1 MNGIEEDDGYSDDDL
16 DELPVHDF
24 HELQQEAIR
33 STQQP
38 QSVGRSFHPHDNYNT
53 TRNTRQTASDELS
66 VDDNG
71 TSYPHEPSSDYGDFD
86 DEMLDGEIFEA
97 APPPSILREQSNAGR
112 VPGGSAPWGPWPQP
126 GHSRPSADVG
136 HQNLY
141 GVSAGRPATHVQRAE
156 QRQIRETAL
165 LSSSQKPQSQ
175 GLTKPSESP
184 TNLDELRKKINEV
197 NFLRIIPD

>member
-38 QSVGRSFHPHDNYNT
+38 QSVVHPHSNYNAT
-53 TRNTRQTASDELS
+53 GNTRQTARDELS

-71 TSYPHEPSSDYGDFD
+71 TSYRHQPSSDYGDFD

-97 APPPSILREQSNAGR
+97 AAPPSILTEQSNAGR
-112 VPGGSAPWGPWPQP
+112 ISGGSAPWGPWPQP

-165 LSSSQKPQSQ
+165 LPSSQKPRNQ
-175 GLTKPSESP
+175 GLTKPPESP
-184 TNLDELRKKINEV
+184 TNPDELRKKINEV

>member
-38 QSVGRSFHPHDNYNT
+38 QSVGRSFHPHSNYNAT
-53 TRNTRQTASDELS
+53 GNTRQTARDEPS

-86 DEMLDGEIFEA
+86 DEMLDGEIFDA
-97 APPPSILREQSNAGR
+97 AAPPSILR
-112 VPGGSAPWGPWPQP
+112 
-126 GHSRPSADVG
+126 
-136 HQNLY
+136 
-141 GVSAGRPATHVQRAE
+141 
-156 QRQIRETAL
+156 
-165 LSSSQKPQSQ
+165 
-175 GLTKPSESP
+175 
-184 TNLDELRKKINEV
+184 
-197 NFLRIIPD
+197 